1 MKVKVET
8 ICGRCGKK
16 EETQRELDEVQGMV
30 AAENERR
37 VALAKFKEA
46 IASYPNVQELPEVI
60 VMIKGR
66 GTDAYVINTLDNLCS
81 NEGEEKKRRGCRA
94 RVADLIAD
102 AFNTGDK
109 PVKPKKEKKEKELP
123 PDEKLSQELEDI
135 AGDGEDETE
144 EETETTEAAGDA

>member
-37 VALAKFKEA
+37 IALAKFKEA
-46 IASYPNVQELPEVI
+46 IGGYPDTHNLPEVI

-123 PDEKLSQELEDI
+123 PDEKLSQELESI
-135 AGDGEDETE
+135 ADEGEEVE
-144 EETETTEAAGDA
+144 EAAVEDLESA